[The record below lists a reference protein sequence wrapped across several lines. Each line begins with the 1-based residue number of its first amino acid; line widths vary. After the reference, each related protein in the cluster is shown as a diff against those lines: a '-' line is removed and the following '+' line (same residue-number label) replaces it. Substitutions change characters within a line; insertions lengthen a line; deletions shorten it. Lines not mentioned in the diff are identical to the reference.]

1 MNIIRQQIIVFFIIL
16 MFFFVSCDFKADP
29 FEGGDYGDTV
39 LRGLIVDKAD
49 STPLDS
55 VLFTIEYSK
64 LMGNTS
70 YLELNPKTDSTGTF
84 QFEVYCMEHY
94 SYHLNFHKEGY
105 TPNYQTTYPLM
116 IEEGNDNYF
125 FIEMIKDSTKTK

>member
-1 MNIIRQQIIVFFIIL
+1 MKAILKHIIL
-16 MFFFVSCDFKADP
+16 FSLYLLLILISSCDFKADP

-94 SYHLNFHKEGY
+94 GYFLHFIKEGY
-105 TPNYQTTYPLM
+105 LPNYKISYCIILAKVTSQFLSKCYR
-116 IEEGNDNYF
+116 
-125 FIEMIKDSTKTK
+125 